1 MSMMTYQILKSED
14 FTKIQKS
21 GYLENGTFFFLSNKK
36 IDQLQMKGSFM
47 TKNCFVAEVT
57 FKIRS
62 PFSRAEIQ
70 YIQYSFHFPSFLPS
84 NVFLPFHS
92 LPEALH

>member
-1 MSMMTYQILKSED
+1 
-14 FTKIQKS
+14 
-21 GYLENGTFFFLSNKK
+21 
-36 IDQLQMKGSFM
+36 MKGSFM

-84 NVFLPFHS
+84 NVFLPFQS